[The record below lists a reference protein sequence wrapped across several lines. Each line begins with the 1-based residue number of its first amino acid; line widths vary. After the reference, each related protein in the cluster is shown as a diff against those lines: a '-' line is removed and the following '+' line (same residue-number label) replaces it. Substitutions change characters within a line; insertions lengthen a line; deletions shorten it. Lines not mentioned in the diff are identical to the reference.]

1 MLAQFAYLFVI
12 LLLFAIAI
20 QNHTTTLT
28 FLNSVSFR
36 QLLPIIKASHHSI
49 RRIRIRIRM
58 CTSIPYVLHSQLPL
72 YTSWIRF
79 DIVSLLFYFVRLF
92 VDGVLCLCFSLPVID
107 FGSFHFFCFDS
118 IPLCRRNKCCTK
130 TKNCMRRFHSFYS
143 TTHLF
148 FSLFVVV
155 AVFFRGRLKISSYN
169 HNSGMIF
176 ESIAFVQQDFLSSWF
191 SSPLSWFRTFNQRTA
206 VPLTISSSNRAC
218 NSQGA
223 IICYFLG
230 A

>member
-49 RRIRIRIRM
+49 RRIRIRIRIRM

-107 FGSFHFFCFDS
+107 GVFTSFASIQFHCAVEINVVRKQKIVCDGSILF
-118 IPLCRRNKCCTK
+118 IPPPI
-130 TKNCMRRFHSFYS
+130 Y
-143 TTHLF
+143 
-148 FSLFVVV
+148 FSLFLLLLL
-155 AVFFRGRLKISSYN
+155 FFFGE
-169 HNSGMIF
+169 G
-176 ESIAFVQQDFLSSWF
+176 
-191 SSPLSWFRTFNQRTA
+191 
-206 VPLTISSSNRAC
+206 
-218 NSQGA
+218 
-223 IICYFLG
+223 
-230 A
+230 